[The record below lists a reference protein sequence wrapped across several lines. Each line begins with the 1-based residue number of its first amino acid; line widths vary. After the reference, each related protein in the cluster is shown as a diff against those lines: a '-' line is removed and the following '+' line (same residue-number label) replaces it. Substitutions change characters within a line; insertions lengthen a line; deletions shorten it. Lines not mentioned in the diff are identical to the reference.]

1 MVKKK
6 KLIKIKLSGIAKKKK
21 SRWPKLPGEENPTTE
36 SGAAV
41 LFKFR
46 RGFFGNV
53 FTGFDCFGLFFF
65 NENQHFRPF
74 FIFFPLLYL
83 TLHLFHTLFSKFYFT
98 FRSDLSLPCLP
109 CTYLL
114 SSLCPILNFSIH

>member
-1 MVKKK
+1 MIDQESEADNCPLSWFKKK
-6 KLIKIKLSGIAKKKK
+6 KKIKKNYSGIAKK

-53 FTGFDCFGLFFF
+53 FTGFDCFGLFFS
-65 NENQHFRPF
+65 NENQHF
-74 FIFFPLLYL
+74 
-83 TLHLFHTLFSKFYFT
+83 
-98 FRSDLSLPCLP
+98 
-109 CTYLL
+109 
-114 SSLCPILNFSIH
+114 